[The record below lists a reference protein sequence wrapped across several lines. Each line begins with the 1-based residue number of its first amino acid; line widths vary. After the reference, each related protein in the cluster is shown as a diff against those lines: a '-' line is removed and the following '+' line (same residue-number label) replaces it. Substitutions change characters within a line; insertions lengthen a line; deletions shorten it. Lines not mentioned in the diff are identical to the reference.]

1 VLYYR
6 IRAVSLLLVL
16 GLAAAAFL
24 PGRASAGGEVGDVI
38 ENLELKTLDGRKLAI
53 ASKKAQANV
62 IVFFRTGQEF
72 SEDALKAMAECEKEF
87 AAKPV
92 NWVAVVS
99 DSEPA
104 ELVKQVVATAGI
116 RMPVLVDGADALYG
130 RMEIRLHPYTII
142 LDKDR
147 RVAVREPFHKIGYC
161 DRIRA
166 QLRFVLKEIDAEE
179 LAKLEN
185 PEKGTFRVP
194 GGVARRHLNYGR
206 LLLGQKQ
213 WQKALEQAE
222 KALGEGPLAAAH
234 TLRGNALVGLGRCA
248 EAVAAFDTALALNP
262 GEEAAKEGRR
272 VCGK

>member
-1 VLYYR
+1 MT
-6 IRAVSLLLVL
+6 
-16 GLAAAAFL
+16 
-24 PGRASAGGEVGDVI
+24 P
-38 ENLELKTLDGRKLAI
+38 I
-53 ASKKAQANV
+53 ASKKAAANV
-62 IVFFRTGQEF
+62 IFFFRTGQEF
-72 SEDALKAMAECEKEF
+72 SEDALKAMGECEKEF

-99 DSEPA
+99 DSEPPDA
-104 ELVKQVVATAGI
+104 VRRAVAAAGI

-130 RMEIRLHPYTII
+130 RLEIRLHPYTVI

-166 QLRFVLKEIDAEE
+166 EIRFVLKEIDAEQ

-206 LLLGQKQ
+206 LLLEQKKWEKAMEQ
-213 WQKALEQAE
+213 ADKALA
-222 KALGEGPLAAAH
+222 EGPLAAAH

-248 EAVAAFDTALALNP
+248 EAVAAFDMALKLDP

>member
-1 VLYYR
+1 MLYYR
-6 IRAVSLLLVL
+6 THAATILAIA
-16 GLAAAAFL
+16 LAAAALL
-24 PGRASAGGEVGDVI
+24 PGRAAAGGELGDVI
-38 ENLELKTLDGRKLAI
+38 EGLELKSLDARKIPI

-62 IVFFRTGQEF
+62 IFFFRTGQEF

-92 NWVAVVS
+92 NFVAVVS
-99 DSEPA
+99 DTEPPDA
-104 ELVKQVVATAGI
+104 VKKEVAAAGVQ
-116 RMPVLVDGADALYG
+116 MPVLVVGADALYG
-130 RMEIRLHPYTII
+130 RMEVRLHPYTII

-161 DRIRA
+161 DRVRA
-166 QLRFVLKEIDAEE
+166 QIRFVLKEVGAEE

-206 LLLGQKQ
+206 LLLGQKK
-213 WQKALEQAE
+213 WEKAMEQAD

-248 EAVAAFDTALALNP
+248 EALAAFDQALKLDP
-262 GEEAAKEGRR
+262 GDEAAKEGRR
-272 VCGK
+272 ACGK